1 MVKHICTEINFSPG
15 LLGRLIRAYYPSLN
29 LEEKLTKA
37 NWAFA
42 IVTLTLEIS
51 LLDSLIHELSILKKQ
66 FKTHLFNL
74 FKLFFLY
81 HHSKSTMTSY
91 ALPFNTKKRVTILS
105 FYSMYKNCNFPQ
117 MFVGDTLC
125 LWRTLNSASTQN
137 RQGSCSMSR
146 DSLALSRKH
155 TSSSSFFKVKRDSA
169 SSWPNREKVNRHSYS
184 DNQDNFQFTKEIFLF
199 WSQDILVLKSSLY
212 TPKLFE
218 LFNCKWD

>member
-1 MVKHICTEINFSPG
+1 
-15 LLGRLIRAYYPSLN
+15 
-29 LEEKLTKA
+29 
-37 NWAFA
+37 
-42 IVTLTLEIS
+42 
-51 LLDSLIHELSILKKQ
+51 
-66 FKTHLFNL
+66 
-74 FKLFFLY
+74 
-81 HHSKSTMTSY
+81 
-91 ALPFNTKKRVTILS
+91 
-105 FYSMYKNCNFPQ
+105 MYKNCNFPQ

-218 LFNCKWD
+218 LFNCSGIKKEFQTSTKSGKYFLHPLLCHLSWALQHYVPRLILGIKQH

>member
-29 LEEKLTKA
+29 LEEKLIKA

-105 FYSMYKNCNFPQ
+105 FYSMYKIVIFHKCLLVTHCVSGVPWTQ
-117 MFVGDTLC
+117 HQHRTDRGRVQWAGTLWLC
-125 LWRTLNSASTQN
+125 PGNTRA
-137 RQGSCSMSR
+137 
-146 DSLALSRKH
+146 AA
-155 TSSSSFFKVKRDSA
+155 A
-169 SSWPNREKVNRHSYS
+169 SSKWSGTAPPRGLTEKR
-184 DNQDNFQFTKEIFLF
+184 
-199 WSQDILVLKSSLY
+199 
-212 TPKLFE
+212 
-218 LFNCKWD
+218 

>member
-1 MVKHICTEINFSPG
+1 M
-15 LLGRLIRAYYPSLN
+15 
-29 LEEKLTKA
+29 
-37 NWAFA
+37 
-42 IVTLTLEIS
+42 TLTLEIS
-51 LLDSLIHELSILKKQ
+51 LLDSLIHELKKQ
-66 FKTHLFNL
+66 LKTHLFKL
-74 FKLFFLY
+74 FKLFFFLL
-81 HHSKSTMTSY
+81 SKFQKHNNIICSPIQYQEKS
-91 ALPFNTKKRVTILS
+91 LTILS

-117 MFVGDTLC
+117 MFAGDTLC

-169 SSWPNREKVNRHSYS
+169 SSWPNREKVNRRSYS
-184 DNQDNFQFTKEIFLF
+184 DNKDNFQFTKEILFSFLLLITR
-199 WSQDILVLKSSLY
+199 ILVLKSRLC

>member
-15 LLGRLIRAYYPSLN
+15 LLGRLIRAYYLSLN
-29 LEEKLTKA
+29 LEEKLIKA

-74 FKLFFLY
+74 FKLFFSLSSFQKHNDIICSPIQY
-81 HHSKSTMTSY
+81 QEKSNY
-91 ALPFNTKKRVTILS
+91 LKLLFNVQ
-105 FYSMYKNCNFPQ
+105 NCNFPQ

-184 DNQDNFQFTKEIFLF
+184 DNQDNFQFTKEILF

>member
-1 MVKHICTEINFSPG
+1 MQSWP
-15 LLGRLIRAYYPSLN
+15 LLLKSLSSILWSMSSVYSKSSSRLIF
-29 LEEKLTKA
+29 LTY
-37 NWAFA
+37 
-42 IVTLTLEIS
+42 
-51 LLDSLIHELSILKKQ
+51 LS
-66 FKTHLFNL
+66 F
-74 FKLFFLY
+74 FFLY

-184 DNQDNFQFTKEIFLF
+184 DNQDNFQFTKEILF